1 MGENAGVER
10 AEHRPVR
17 LVVRDDLERSRLT
30 VVFRI
35 FLAIPL
41 LVWVVLRGVAAFFV
55 AFVNWLAVLVQ
66 GEAPESTH
74 DFVASYIRYATQVSA
89 YVFLAANPYPW
100 FRVQQDYPIDVE
112 IDPPVPQG
120 RWGGFFR
127 IVLALPALLLAT
139 ALGGGFASGSSGQ
152 GSWTASS
159 SGSED
164 AYWWNVSSVG
174 GVAAAA
180 ALLAWFAILVR
191 GGAPRGLRDLV
202 AFTLGYAAQ
211 AGAYLFLL
219 TPRYPTSDPEL
230 AEPYSVLPDHP
241 VRMVVTDDLE
251 RPRLTVLFRLFL
263 AIPHIVWILLWSVA
277 VFFVVLVAWLAALI
291 TGRVP
296 DPLHRFLSAYIR
308 YGTHLGAFIYLIGRR
323 FPGFTGRPGSYG
335 IDVEIDPASMQS
347 RWKTLF
353 RFFLA
358 IPAFILASA
367 LGGVALV
374 IAFLAWW
381 YSLATAQMPEGMR
394 NLGASCLR
402 YSAQTYAYALLVTS
416 RYPYGGPILRERE
429 PVAATGD
436 GTARLGLLLRAVLA
450 ALVFAALAVG
460 AFLLYPTAV
469 PDDLTL
475 PALDVDAVFGADFVA
490 EAKRYERVF
499 YVLWVLAQ
507 VALLLTLWLYA
518 RRGAGLARESS
529 AGPIGTGMLLG
540 MLGLGIVWLVHL
552 PFGFA
557 AHWWTRRNEQSELS
571 YVDWLFEDWALLG
584 AQFLSICIA
593 LLVVMGLARRLGDW
607 LVAPWRRRVR
617 RHRLALHVRRALSRL
632 HDEAAPGRGAPG
644 RSSRVSVGARR
655 RRHPDPRR
663 GGEQRYRP
671 GERLRVR
678 ARAVSPSRLLGH
690 DAARPVLR
698 GRAEGRPRTRARA
711 PLAAAST
718 RGSRL
723 VRAVRDPRCVD
734 SHANHARARRNG
746 RARGRS
752 ARTARRR
759 DLPARD
765 GTAGEPHIAAY
776 GGRGRLEGTPGDA
789 GPRGAR
795 RTHARVLDTRARRS
809 RPARLGAAHGRDAP
823 RARRPCRDGA
833 RVRGAY

>member
-1 MGENAGVER
+1 MES

-17 LVVRDDLERSRLT
+17 LVVRDDLERTRLT
-30 VVFRI
+30 VLFRL

-41 LVWVVLRGVAAFFV
+41 IVWVALRGIAAFLV

-66 GEAPESTH
+66 GEVPASTH

-112 IDPPVPQG
+112 IDPPVRQG
-120 RWGGFFR
+120 RSGGFFR

-159 SGSED
+159 SGSDE

-263 AIPHIVWILLWSVA
+263 AIPHIVWILLWSIA
-277 VFFVVLVAWLAALI
+277 VFFAVLVAWLAALI

-296 DPLHRFLSAYIR
+296 DALHRFLGAYIR

-335 IDVEIDPASMQS
+335 VDVEIDPASSQS

-374 IAFLAWW
+374 IAFLTWW
-381 YSLATAQMPEGMR
+381 YALATTRMPEGMR

-402 YSAQTYAYALLVTS
+402 YSAQTYGYALLVTS

-429 PVAATGD
+429 PAESMRPP
-436 GTARLGLLLRAVLA
+436 GTA
-450 ALVFAALAVG
+450 
-460 AFLLYPTAV
+460 P
-469 PDDLTL
+469 
-475 PALDVDAVFGADFVA
+475 
-490 EAKRYERVF
+490 
-499 YVLWVLAQ
+499 
-507 VALLLTLWLYA
+507 
-518 RRGAGLARESS
+518 
-529 AGPIGTGMLLG
+529 LLG
-540 MLGLGIVWLVHL
+540 
-552 PFGFA
+552 
-557 AHWWTRRNEQSELS
+557 
-571 YVDWLFEDWALLG
+571 
-584 AQFLSICIA
+584 
-593 LLVVMGLARRLGDW
+593 
-607 LVAPWRRRVR
+607 
-617 RHRLALHVRRALSRL
+617 
-632 HDEAAPGRGAPG
+632 
-644 RSSRVSVGARR
+644 
-655 RRHPDPRR
+655 
-663 GGEQRYRP
+663 
-671 GERLRVR
+671 
-678 ARAVSPSRLLGH
+678 
-690 DAARPVLR
+690 DAF
-698 GRAEGRPRTRARA
+698 
-711 PLAAAST
+711 
-718 RGSRL
+718 
-723 VRAVRDPRCVD
+723 
-734 SHANHARARRNG
+734 
-746 RARGRS
+746 
-752 ARTARRR
+752 
-759 DLPARD
+759 
-765 GTAGEPHIAAY
+765 
-776 GGRGRLEGTPGDA
+776 
-789 GPRGAR
+789 
-795 RTHARVLDTRARRS
+795 
-809 RPARLGAAHGRDAP
+809 
-823 RARRPCRDGA
+823 
-833 RVRGAY
+833 